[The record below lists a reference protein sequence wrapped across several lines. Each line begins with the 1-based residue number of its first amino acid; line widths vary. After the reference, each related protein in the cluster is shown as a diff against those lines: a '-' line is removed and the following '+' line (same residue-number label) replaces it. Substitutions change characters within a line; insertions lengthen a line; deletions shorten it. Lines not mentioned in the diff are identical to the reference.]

1 MAPCQSQVKNF
12 QPYRLAVDGL
22 SVAACQPPPST
33 MTSAER
39 IGVPSLSTMP
49 NTRWRLPF
57 VVTRAMNDLRRM
69 RVMAVSFHFISPLTI
84 SPLSVRYQRAWYLP
98 RYASSW
104 TWISAR
110 YLTFGAPYQPGT
122 SNRSGK
128 PWNGVSGSP
137 FSA

>member
-1 MAPCQSQVKNF
+1 
-12 QPYRLAVDGL
+12 
-22 SVAACQPPPST
+22 
-33 MTSAER
+33 
-39 IGVPSLSTMP
+39 
-49 NTRWRLPF
+49 
-57 VVTRAMNDLRRM
+57 MNDLSRM
-69 RVMAVSFHFISPLTI
+69 RVMAVSFHFSSPLTI

-137 FSA
+137 FSAYASNGSGDSALSRGRLRPYCWSTV